1 MTEELKD
8 VLKHIKNYAD
18 LTNDEKKKALEGL
31 YSRQWHS
38 SHARP
43 LVDNQKTV
51 EEK

>member
-18 LTNDEKKKALEGL
+18 LSPEEKQKALESI
-31 YSRQWHS
+31 YSIQWHS

-43 LVDNQKTV
+43 IAENKKG
-51 EEK
+51 EK